1 MKNVVIG
8 TREKEE
14 IQKQIDKILH
24 GLGNPGPP
32 LDLREVRELLRLD
45 RQYYNS
51 RDHSALQEFV
61 SKVRVGAKQLFL
73 RPTLLLDV
81 VRKADLSA
89 LWVPDRK
96 RILIDSSTPR
106 IKHRWYEAHEVT
118 HSVTEWHQMFLFGD
132 SRKELNPACHEI
144 LEAEAN
150 YGAGQ
155 LLFLRDRFTREAM
168 DTGISI
174 ESIRDLSKSFG
185 NTITSTLWRYVEE
198 VGRET
203 PMIALVSGHPLH
215 EASGF
220 DPAQPCKYCVESG
233 AFKRQF
239 ANVSEVDLYK
249 CLRSYCSYGTR
260 GPLGQGEIDLLDVNG
275 DKHRFCFETFS
286 NTYECL
292 TLGVYSAPVLTV
304 VSVL

>member
-1 MKNVVIG
+1 MKNVCIG
-8 TREKEE
+8 QKEQQD
-14 IQKQIDKILH
+14 IQRQVDKILH
-24 GLGNPGPP
+24 GLGNPEPP

-51 RDHSALQEFV
+51 RDTSALQEFV

-89 LWVPDRK
+89 LWIPDRK
-96 RILIDSSTPR
+96 RILIDSSTPKL
-106 IKHRWYEAHEVT
+106 KHRWFEAHEIT
-118 HSVTEWHQMFLFGD
+118 HSYTEWHQMYLFGD
-132 SRKELNPACHEI
+132 SRKELDPACHEI

-155 LLFLRDRFTREAM
+155 LLFLRDRFVREAM
-168 DTGISI
+168 DMGISI
-174 ESIRDLSKSFG
+174 NTIRDLSKSFG
-185 NTITSTLWRYVEE
+185 NTITSSLWRYVEE

-215 EASGF
+215 ENINF
-220 DPAQPCKYCVESG
+220 DAAQPCKHCVESDG
-233 AFKRQF
+233 FKRQF
-239 ANVSEVDLYK
+239 GNVSEGELYNH
-249 CLRSYCSYGTR
+249 LRSYCSHGTR
-260 GPLGQGEIDLLDVNG
+260 GPIGRGEVDLVDANG
-275 DKHRFCFETFS
+275 DKHRFIFESFS

-292 TLGVYSAPVLTV
+292 TLGVYSAPVHT
-304 VSVL
+304 SVRIL